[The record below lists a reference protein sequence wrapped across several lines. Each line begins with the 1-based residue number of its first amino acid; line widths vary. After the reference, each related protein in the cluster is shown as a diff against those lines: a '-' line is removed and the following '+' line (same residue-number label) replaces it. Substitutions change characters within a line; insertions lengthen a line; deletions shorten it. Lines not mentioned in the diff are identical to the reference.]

1 MNMEPERTLQAA
13 TLAVDWGST
22 NRRVFV
28 LAADGTALETAQDD
42 RGILAMGGS
51 GFAAEAAAMRARWG
65 NLPMLCAGM
74 VGSNRGWIDAGYVA
88 APASLAEI
96 AAKVHWVEPGPTA
109 IVPGVSRGANGAGDG
124 RADIMRGEEVQLLG
138 AAAAGLVAQD
148 AWLCQPGT
156 HAKWA
161 RLQGGHLVDFTT
173 AMTGEI
179 FAQLGRGGLLA
190 DGLDG
195 EVRDGAAFREGV
207 QAARGGDLLAR
218 LFGARAAMVLGKRGR
233 ADQASYVSGLLI
245 GSDCDA
251 RLASDFAPARTDGV
265 DVLASPALGGL
276 YLAALDELGCTA
288 RLVDSHAAFL
298 AGITQIWSLLQ

>member
-1 MNMEPERTLQAA
+1 MQAA
-13 TLAVDWGST
+13 ILAVDWGST
-22 NRRVFV
+22 NRRVFA
-28 LAADGTALETAQDD
+28 LAADGTPVNTAQDD
-42 RGILAMGGS
+42 RGVLAMGGS

-65 NLPMLCAGM
+65 DLPMLCAGM
-74 VGSNRGWIDAGYVA
+74 VGSNRGWVDAGYVP
-88 APASLAEI
+88 APASLAAI
-96 AAKVHWVEPGPTA
+96 ARAVHWVEPGRTA
-109 IVPGVSRGANGAGDG
+109 IVPGVSRDSNG

-138 AAAAGLVAQD
+138 AAAAGLVNPD

-161 RLQGGHLVDFTT
+161 RLQGGELVDFTT

-195 EVRDGAAFREGV
+195 TVQDGAAFRAGV
-207 QAARGGDLLAR
+207 QAARGGDLLAK
-218 LFGARAAMVLGKRGR
+218 LFGARALLVLGKRDR

-245 GSDCDA
+245 GSDCA
-251 RLASDFAPARTDGV
+251 SRLECDFAPARADGV

-276 YLAALDELGCTA
+276 YLAALEELGCPA

>member
-1 MNMEPERTLQAA
+1 MEAA
-13 TLAVDWGST
+13 ILAVDWGST

-28 LAADGTALETAQDD
+28 LAADGTVLETAQDD
-42 RGILAMGGS
+42 RGVLAMGGS

-65 NLPMLCAGM
+65 DLPMLCAGM
-74 VGSNRGWIDAGYVA
+74 VGSNRGWVDAGYVA

-96 AAKVHWVEPGPTA
+96 ATTVHWVERGRTA
-109 IVPGVSRGANGAGDG
+109 IVPGVSREEGG

-138 AAAAGLVAQD
+138 AAAAGLVAAD
-148 AWLCQPGT
+148 SWLCQPGT

-161 RLQGGHLVDFTT
+161 RLEQGRLTDFTT

-195 EVRDGAAFREGV
+195 TVEVGAAFRAGV
-207 QAARGGDLLAR
+207 QAACGGDLLAK
-218 LFGARAAMVLGKRGR
+218 LFGARASLVLGKRDR

-251 RLASDFAPARTDGV
+251 RLASDFAGARAVGV
-265 DVLASPALGGL
+265 DVLASPALGNL
-276 YLAALDELGCTA
+276 YLAALEELGCAA

>member
-1 MNMEPERTLQAA
+1 MEAA
-13 TLAVDWGST
+13 ILAVDWGST

-28 LAADGTALETAQDD
+28 LAADGNVLETAQDD
-42 RGILAMGGS
+42 RGVLAMGGS
-51 GFAAEAAAMRARWG
+51 SFAAEAAGMRARWG
-65 NLPMLCAGM
+65 DLPMLCAGM

-88 APASLAEI
+88 APASLAKI
-96 AAKVHWVEPGPTA
+96 AADVHWVEPGRTA
-109 IVPGVSRGANGAGDG
+109 IIPGVSRDDG
-124 RADIMRGEEVQLLG
+124 SRADVMRGEEVQLLG
-138 AAAAGLVAQD
+138 AAAAGLVAAD

-161 RLQGGHLVDFTT
+161 RLQQGDLTDFTT

-179 FAQLGRGGLLA
+179 FAQLGKGGLLA

-195 EVRDGAAFREGV
+195 EVSDGAAFRAGV
-207 QAARGGDLLAR
+207 RAARGGDLLAR
-218 LFGARAAMVLGKRGR
+218 LFGARAALVLGKRDR

-251 RLASDFAPARTDGV
+251 RLSGDFAPARADGV
-265 DVLASPALGGL
+265 DVLASPGLGKL
-276 YLAALDELGCTA
+276 YLAALDELGCPA

>member
-1 MNMEPERTLQAA
+1 MEPERTLEAA
-13 TLAVDWGST
+13 LLAVDWGST

-28 LAADGTALETAQDD
+28 LAANGTVLETAQDSH
-42 RGILAMGGS
+42 GILAMDGR
-51 GFAAEAAAMRARWG
+51 GFAAEAATMRARWG
-65 NLPMLCAGM
+65 DLPMLCAGM
-74 VGSNRGWIDAGYVA
+74 VGSNRGWADAGYVA
-88 APASLAEI
+88 APASLAAI
-96 AAKVHWVEPGPTA
+96 AAAIHWVELGRTA
-109 IVPGVSRGANGAGDG
+109 IIPGVSRDSDG

-138 AAAAGLVAQD
+138 AAAAGLVSAD

-161 RLQGGHLVDFTT
+161 RLQDGNLTDFTT

-195 EVRDGAAFREGV
+195 EVRDSAAFRQGV
-207 QAARGGDLLAR
+207 QAARGGDLLAG
-218 LFGARAAMVLGKRGR
+218 LFGARAAMVLGKRSR

-251 RLASDFAPARTDGV
+251 RLEGDFAPARADRV
-265 DVLASPALGGL
+265 NVLASPALGGL
-276 YLAALDELGCTA
+276 YLAALDELGCNA
-288 RLVDSHAAFL
+288 RLVDSHKAFH
-298 AGITQIWSLLQ
+298 AGITQIWS

>member
-1 MNMEPERTLQAA
+1 MKTA

-28 LAADGTALETAQDD
+28 LAADGTVLDTAQDD

-51 GFAAEAAAMRARWG
+51 GFAAETAAMRARWG
-65 NLPMLCAGM
+65 DLPMLCAGM
-74 VGSNRGWIDAGYVA
+74 VGSNRGWVDAGYVA
-88 APASLAEI
+88 APASLGKI
-96 AAKVHWVEPGPTA
+96 AAAVHWVEPGRTA
-109 IVPGVSRGANGAGDG
+109 IVPGVSRDEGG

-138 AAAAGLVAQD
+138 AAAAGLVSPD

-161 RLQGGHLVDFTT
+161 RLEDGALTDFTT

-195 EVRDGAAFREGV
+195 EVRDGAAFRQGV
-207 QAARGGDLLAR
+207 QVARGGDLLAK
-218 LFGARAAMVLGKRGR
+218 LFGARASMVLGKRDR

-251 RLASDFAPARTDGV
+251 RLAGDLDPARAEGV
-265 DVLASPALGGL
+265 DVLASPALGNL
-276 YLAALDELGCTA
+276 YLAALDELGCKA
-288 RLVDSHAAFL
+288 RLVDSHTAFL
-298 AGITQIWSLLQ
+298 AGITQIWSLLL

>member
-1 MNMEPERTLQAA
+1 MEAA
-13 TLAVDWGST
+13 ILAVDWGST

-28 LAADGTALETAQDD
+28 LAADGTVLETAQDD
-42 RGILAMGGS
+42 RGVLAMGGS

-65 NLPMLCAGM
+65 DLPMLCAGM
-74 VGSNRGWIDAGYVA
+74 VGSNRGWVDAGYVP

-96 AAKVHWVEPGPTA
+96 ATAVHWVEPGRTA
-109 IVPGVSRGANGAGDG
+109 IVPGVSRDAGG

-138 AAAAGLVAQD
+138 AAAAGLVAAD
-148 AWLCQPGT
+148 SWLCQPGT

-161 RLQGGHLVDFTT
+161 RLEQGRLTDFTT
-173 AMTGEI
+173 AMTGEV

-195 EVRDGAAFREGV
+195 TVEDGAAFRAGV
-207 QAARGGDLLAR
+207 QVARGGDLLAK
-218 LFGARAAMVLGKRGR
+218 LFGARASLVLGRRNR

-265 DVLASPALGGL
+265 DVLASPALGNL
-276 YLAALDELGCTA
+276 YLAALDELGCPA

>member
-1 MNMEPERTLQAA
+1 MERVQTLEAA

-28 LAADGTALETAQDD
+28 LAADGTVLETTQDD
-42 RGILAMGGS
+42 RGILAMDGS
-51 GFAAEAAAMRARWG
+51 GFAAEAAALRARWG

-74 VGSNRGWIDAGYVA
+74 VGSNRGWVDAGYVA
-88 APASLAEI
+88 APASLAAI
-96 AAKVHWVEPGPTA
+96 AAAVHWVEPGRTA
-109 IVPGVSRGANGAGDG
+109 IVPGVSRNDG
-124 RADIMRGEEVQLLG
+124 IRADVMRGEEVQLLG
-138 AAAAGLVAQD
+138 AATADLVAAD

-161 RLQGGHLVDFTT
+161 RLEQGVLTDFTT

-179 FAQLGRGGLLA
+179 FAQLGRSGLLA

-195 EVRDGAAFREGV
+195 EVGDGAAFRAGV

-218 LFGARAAMVLGKRGR
+218 LFGARAALVLGKHDR

-251 RLASDFAPARTDGV
+251 RLASDFAAARADGV
-265 DVLASPALGGL
+265 DVLASPGLGKL
-276 YLAALDELGCTA
+276 YLAALDELGCKA
-288 RLVDSHAAFL
+288 RLVDSHAAFI
-298 AGITQIWSLLQ
+298 AGITQIRSLLQ

>member
-1 MNMEPERTLQAA
+1 MEPERTLEAA

-28 LAADGTALETAQDD
+28 LAADGTVIETAQDD

-51 GFAAEAAAMRARWG
+51 SFAAEAAAMRARWG
-65 NLPMLCAGM
+65 DLPMLCAGM
-74 VGSNRGWIDAGYVA
+74 VGSNRGWADAGYVA
-88 APASLAEI
+88 APASLAAI
-96 AAKVHWVEPGPTA
+96 VTAVHWVEPGRTA
-109 IVPGVSRGANGAGDG
+109 IVPGVSRDADG

-138 AAAAGLVAQD
+138 AAAAGLVSAD

-161 RLQGGHLVDFTT
+161 RLEGGMLTDFTT

-207 QAARGGDLLAR
+207 RTARGGDLLAR
-218 LFGARAAMVLGKRGR
+218 LFGARAAMVLGKRER
-233 ADQASYVSGLLI
+233 VDQASYVSGLLI

-251 RLASDFAPARTDGV
+251 RLAGDFAPAGAEGV
-265 DVLASPALGGL
+265 DVLASPALGNL
-276 YLAALDELGCTA
+276 YLAALDELGCKA